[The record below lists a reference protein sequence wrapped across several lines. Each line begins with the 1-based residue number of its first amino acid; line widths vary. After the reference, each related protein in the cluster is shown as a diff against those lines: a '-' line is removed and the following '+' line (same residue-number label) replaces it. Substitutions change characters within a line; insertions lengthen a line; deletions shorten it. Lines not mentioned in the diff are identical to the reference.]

1 MTERDLVAPL
11 QAAIARADPSWLTQ
25 PSHLRRRLEEELGV
39 DARPFRAQVH
49 QLIVAAEERVPIRL
63 RRNGW
68 SPIEREELVNLLI
81 GTRGWTVGASEWT
94 VATWAAALGLSDER
108 PVVPPPAARQ
118 RTASAPG
125 VPPDA
130 RGGAAVRPP
139 VESTALPSQFAVP
152 ITEMP
157 SSKGFATVAPSTTE
171 LPSPSLTTSG
181 VRVDV
186 TELPGDAAP
195 PAGDTADRPPPNE
208 PRVGPSMDASDPS
221 HEGTAPA
228 DRERAARRTPSANLP
243 RRGMGSCTKWS
254 AKYLD
259 EELDV
264 AYAVKR
270 GPTPALLLLALP
282 IALVVFVLTGLVPL
296 TFIVLMG
303 VGQLLWP
310 SRILA
315 VSGDRIWL
323 LSAGRVVAKPKGVIA
338 EGTRDQVEFAG
349 GWPFP
354 SARVA
359 GQRLWFLFPVRGAA
373 RRLPTTTA
381 VST

>member
-1 MTERDLVAPL
+1 
-11 QAAIARADPSWLTQ
+11 
-25 PSHLRRRLEEELGV
+25 
-39 DARPFRAQVH
+39 
-49 QLIVAAEERVPIRL
+49 
-63 RRNGW
+63 
-68 SPIEREELVNLLI
+68 
-81 GTRGWTVGASEWT
+81 
-94 VATWAAALGLSDER
+94 
-108 PVVPPPAARQ
+108 
-118 RTASAPG
+118 
-125 VPPDA
+125 
-130 RGGAAVRPP
+130 
-139 VESTALPSQFAVP
+139 
-152 ITEMP
+152 
-157 SSKGFATVAPSTTE
+157 
-171 LPSPSLTTSG
+171 
-181 VRVDV
+181 
-186 TELPGDAAP
+186 
-195 PAGDTADRPPPNE
+195 
-208 PRVGPSMDASDPS
+208 
-221 HEGTAPA
+221 
-228 DRERAARRTPSANLP
+228 
-243 RRGMGSCTKWS
+243 MGSCTKWS